1 MPIVIEEFTV
11 DTPPPE
17 TAAADQARSNAGADG
32 GAAVAAWTASF
43 AHRLE
48 AELALAAERAARLNA
63 D

>member
-1 MPIVIEEFTV
+1 MPIVIEEFIV

-17 TAAADQARSNAGADG
+17 TAATDAARGDAGASQ
-32 GAAVAAWTASF
+32 AVTAWTASF

-48 AELALAAERAARLNA
+48 AELALATERATRLHA

>member
-1 MPIVIEEFTV
+1 MPIVIEDFIV

-17 TAAADQARSNAGADG
+17 RAATDQARADAGSDSG
-32 GAAVAAWTASF
+32 PSAAWTAGF

-48 AELALAAERAARLNA
+48 AELALAAERAARLHA

>member
-1 MPIVIEEFTV
+1 MPIVIEDFIV

-17 TAAADQARSNAGADG
+17 TAATDPARGD
-32 GAAVAAWTASF
+32 GAAGQADTAWTAGL

-48 AELALAAERAARLNA
+48 AELALAAERAARLHA

>member
-1 MPIVIEEFTV
+1 MPIVIEEFVV

-17 TAAADQARSNAGADG
+17 TAATDQARGHAGSDAG
-32 GAAVAAWTASF
+32 PAAAWTATF

-48 AELALAAERAARLNA
+48 AELALATERAARLHA

>member
-1 MPIVIEEFTV
+1 MPIVIEDFTV

-17 TAAADQARSNAGADG
+17 TAAADQVRGTSGSDG
-32 GAAVAAWTASF
+32 DPVTAWTAPF

-48 AELALAAERAARLNA
+48 AELALAAARAARLQA

>member
-1 MPIVIEEFTV
+1 MPIVIEEFIV

-17 TAAADQARSNAGADG
+17 RAATDAARADAGAQG
-32 GAAVAAWTASF
+32 GASVAAWTAPF

-48 AELALAAERAARLNA
+48 AELALAAERAARLHA